1 MSTRNTLLWCAT
13 LLALA
18 WLAHRAS
25 VEIVITH
32 RLDLT
37 PTINAVKPP
46 TRR

>member
-1 MSTRNTLLWCAT
+1 MNDRHITAMIWCAT

-25 VEIVITH
+25 VEITITH

-37 PTINAVKPP
+37 PILRYAPP
-46 TRR
+46 R